1 MLSRGRRGLALL
13 IACLGLLA
21 DCGASDQSLLDT
33 NRTAL
38 VVIDV
43 QADFLTKLPLDTR
56 NVIVDKIGWM
66 MRVATALAMP
76 IVATA
81 EDYESGNN
89 PGLLPKL
96 AALLPPPHAKV
107 LNKLV
112 WNGYGQPDIKAA
124 LDATGRDAFL
134 LVGLET
140 DVCVMQTALGL
151 QDAGF
156 RVAVI
161 EDACGSAPPHHE
173 RGLRR
178 MRDAGVT
185 VTDAKATYYELTR
198 DIPTEAWV
206 FNKTRA
212 MAGGKVKICENDE
225 TF

>member
-1 MLSRGRRGLALL
+1 MEPRLALL
-13 IACLGLLA
+13 VACLALLA
-21 DCGASDQSLLDT
+21 GCGTSDQSLLDA

-66 MRVATALAMP
+66 MRVAAALAMP

-81 EDYESGNN
+81 EDFESGHN

-107 LNKLV
+107 FNKLV

-161 EDACGSAPPHHE
+161 EDACGSAPPTKCE
-173 RGLRR
+173 
-178 MRDAGVT
+178 VT
-185 VTDAKATYYELTR
+185 PAQVTDTPSLLMGPLAVSSGLHEFSVSGLLVAP
-198 DIPTEAWV
+198 PTNFRGESM
-206 FNKTRA
+206 RSGR
-212 MAGGKVKICENDE
+212 M
-225 TF
+225 